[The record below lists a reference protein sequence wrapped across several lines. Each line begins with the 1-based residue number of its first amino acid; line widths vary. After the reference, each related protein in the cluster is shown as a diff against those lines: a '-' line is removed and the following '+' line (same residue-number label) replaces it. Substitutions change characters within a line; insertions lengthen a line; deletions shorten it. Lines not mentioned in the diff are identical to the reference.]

1 MLKHTKRQVRYYNS
15 QLYNAF
21 VISDVCYPSLCFIPS
36 IFIPLR
42 LTTYV
47 LFCID
52 PFAPIHLIVL
62 YLQTLTSSPSGLPV
76 GNKWLAT
83 PLIRPMEPI
92 TLFCSFCYWC
102 DTSAT
107 SLVAGLASDCV

>member
-1 MLKHTKRQVRYYNS
+1 MYC
-15 QLYNAF
+15 AF
-21 VISDVCYPSLCFIPS
+21 VISDVCYLSLCFIPF

-62 YLQTLTSSPSGLPV
+62 YLQLTPSLQGS
-76 GNKWLAT
+76 
-83 PLIRPMEPI
+83 
-92 TLFCSFCYWC
+92 C
-102 DTSAT
+102 
-107 SLVAGLASDCV
+107 